1 MILSRSAP
9 LQEKGEKGDS
19 IMEILVTRNWKKEAY
34 TIGRL
39 FVIGCFLGGCSSV
52 KTAVETEQH
61 DSIRTEYVHD
71 TIIIVVRDT
80 LYSESSVEKESH
92 EGTEIEFGEGGTYN
106 SATGQAGNV
115 KSVKTSKKEKEQAQ
129 TIVKQA
135 SEIEAYKSRNDSL
148 RQVLKT
154 YKLLGQK
161 EQNTADI
168 KPKTSG
174 WHRFLVLWFWATA
187 GLLLAYGCYKGY
199 RLYLKFTSGL

>member
-1 MILSRSAP
+1 MDRLHKIL
-9 LQEKGEKGDS
+9 LEWDKHEWIGYLF
-19 IMEILVTRNWKKEAY
+19 ILV
-34 TIGRL
+34 L
-39 FVIGCFLGGCSSV
+39 FVIGCFFGGCSSV

-71 TIIIVVRDT
+71 TMSIVVRDT
-80 LYSESSVEKESH
+80 LYLESMIEKESH

-106 SATGQAGNV
+106 AATGQAGNV
-115 KSVKTSKKEKEQAQ
+115 KLVKTSKKEKEQAQ

-168 KPKTSG
+168 KPKMSG
-174 WHRFLVLWFWATA
+174 WHRFLVWWFWASVLVLI
-187 GLLLAYGCYKGY
+187 GLVAWWGLKIY
-199 RLYLKFTSGL
+199 RKYWLHI